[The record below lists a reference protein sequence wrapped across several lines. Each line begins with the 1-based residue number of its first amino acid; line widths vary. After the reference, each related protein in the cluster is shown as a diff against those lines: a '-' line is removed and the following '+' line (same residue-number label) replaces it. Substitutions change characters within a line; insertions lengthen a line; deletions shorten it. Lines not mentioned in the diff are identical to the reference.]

1 MDSSDEDTFI
11 TAPSQPPTQRELDF
25 DMALA
30 IITNLS
36 KTLNEAEAI
45 GAETQTADSQCSVTQ
60 VEPRATAALVEP
72 YLAKAKNKLLKAK
85 KVLKARKELEAEKVQ
100 EAKRALEEKK
110 APKVLAAVVKEPP
123 KTKSEYHVTKSEI
136 EELATTL
143 NRVSLERSDTRLAIA
158 YPRDR
163 SQYLCGDAVVEF
175 EPTIEENALFGILQ
189 RKEDV
194 DFCLV
199 IPHCEPDHI
208 WITYDPMSDNCSL
221 TLKIDTNSH
230 VNNSTYRLF
239 MINLGV
245 AIKQLD
251 SSNMLLPGDWEKL
264 TPLGNYIIQP
274 GVWRILVKNANEE
287 SSTIDILLLKKTF
300 NVFISGLNNTTKRAA
315 TDYIPNTRSSKRL
328 KMRATQRAIGNQ
340 TTGKHDIIQTP
351 QNTPTLLD
359 LQNGNIAIIRSQ
371 GQPIY
376 SIERIEAISIA
387 RATSVFS
394 CRVSTIP
401 GKVVAAKVLRYS
413 YYGIRTAEIWRRE
426 KKALEILDHVRSF
439 SFFCS
444 FFLFLIIS
452 SNSFLEKYC

>member
-1 MDSSDEDTFI
+1 MNSSDEDTFI
-11 TAPSQPPTQRELDF
+11 TAPSQPLTQRELDF

-45 GAETQTADSQCSVTQ
+45 GAETQTADSQCFVTQ
-60 VEPRATAALVEP
+60 VEPRATAASVEP
-72 YLAKAKNKLLKAK
+72 YLAEAKNKLLKAK
-85 KVLKARKELEAEKVQ
+85 KALKARKELEAEKAQ
-100 EAKRALEEKK
+100 EAKGA
-110 APKVLAAVVKEPP
+110 P

-158 YPRDR
+158 YPRER
-163 SQYLCGDAVVEF
+163 SQYLCGDAVVKF

-194 DFCLV
+194 DFSLV

-208 WITYDPMSDNCSL
+208 CITYDPMSDNCSL

-230 VNNSTYRLF
+230 VNNSTYCLF
-239 MINLGV
+239 MINLDV
-245 AIKQLD
+245 ATKQLD

-264 TPLGNYIIQP
+264 TPLQNYIIQP
-274 GVWRILVKNANEE
+274 GVWRILVKNANKE

-300 NVFISGLNNTTKRAA
+300 SVFISRPNNTTKRAA
-315 TDYIPNTRSSKRL
+315 TDYIQNTGSSKRL
-328 KMRATQRAIGNQ
+328 KMKATQTAIGYQ
-340 TTGKHDIIQTP
+340 TTGKHDITQMA
-351 QNTPTLLD
+351 QNTTTLLD
-359 LQNGNIAIIRSQ
+359 LQNGKRAIIRSR

-376 SIERIEAISIA
+376 YIERIEAISTA

-401 GKVVAAKVLRYS
+401 RTVVAAKVLHYS

-426 KKALEILDHVRSF
+426 KKALEILDHVRLF
-439 SFFCS
+439 YFFCS
-444 FFLFLIIS
+444 FFLFLITIS